1 MLWTIIQPV
10 VGHVERHWGRWAVT
24 NVFIVSA
31 SMMTNIESVLK
42 ITVLLLT
49 AVLTALG
56 IYYKVKKNGGDKP

>member
-1 MLWTIIQPV
+1 M
-10 VGHVERHWGRWAVT
+10 T